1 FNICVILSALTAVY
15 HRAAVAP
22 PAAGVRETRADS
34 FLPKV
39 VFLLIHSLCNPF
51 LKRFLGY
58 IYGNKRR
65 NSNLIM
71 DFEERLLNTQRKR

>member
-1 FNICVILSALTAVY
+1 FNFCVILSALTAVY

-22 PAAGVRETRADS
+22 AAAGVRETRADG
-34 FLPKV
+34 FLPK

-65 NSNLIM
+65 NSSLIM